1 MAQVEFS
8 ERTAQYIRSMISTQ
22 EREKEAIS
30 DAISTI
36 SEVAGSIDDKEFK
49 NICSVLGHYSRL
61 LTMISDNNDW
71 VRNPK
76 DCKGGGWHAPERRQ
90 VYPKNGEAVAA
101 KKFPYAQFVKGG
113 ISSRDLEEDHL
124 HDSRGD
130 WRNPGRWQQRA
141 LDVWGGRSEREIYWI
156 QNKKKDMTTWMS
168 FKKIIIVVLQ
178 FWAL

>member
-61 LTMISDNNDW
+61 LTMISDNND
-71 VRNPK
+71 
-76 DCKGGGWHAPERRQ
+76 
-90 VYPKNGEAVAA
+90 
-101 KKFPYAQFVKGG
+101 
-113 ISSRDLEEDHL
+113 
-124 HDSRGD
+124 
-130 WRNPGRWQQRA
+130 
-141 LDVWGGRSEREIYWI
+141 
-156 QNKKKDMTTWMS
+156 
-168 FKKIIIVVLQ
+168 
-178 FWAL
+178 